1 MAASRERILCPWSSP
16 GATTPGPRGLT
27 AYPRKEATMQPSL
40 FDLEVWADYQQSK
53 MRRARQQA
61 DLPSPPSRLRI
72 RATNR
77 PDTVVRSPQDTTLA
91 GRHGAGGQP
100 GPHRPSPVTISRECF
115 AE

>member
-72 RATNR
+72 ALAQALMALAHRLWQPA
-77 PDTVVRSPQDTTLA
+77 PQSTSA
-91 GRHGAGGQP
+91 HPRYQP
-100 GPHRPSPVTISRECF
+100 S
-115 AE
+115 